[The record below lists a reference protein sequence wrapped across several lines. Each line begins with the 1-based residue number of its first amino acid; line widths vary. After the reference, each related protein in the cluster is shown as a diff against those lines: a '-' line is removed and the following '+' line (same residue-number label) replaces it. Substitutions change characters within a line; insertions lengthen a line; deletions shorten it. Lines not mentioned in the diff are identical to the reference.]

1 MTALN
6 VLIVD
11 DEQPA
16 RSKLKRLLGAIDTVN
31 VLGEADSGLTALAA
45 IEKLQPDV
53 VFLDIQMPDL
63 DGLSVAKEVG
73 DKDGL
78 RIVFVTAYDQHAIE
92 AFELNAVDYLL
103 KPFDKDRL
111 NKTVEKLKRLS
122 VTDSSQSQSIQNA
135 IETVEVLQPV
145 TDRVLVKSGEKYHL
159 VSVDDVDWVEAVG
172 NYADLHIG
180 STHYLIR
187 QTMSSLTERLDPA
200 TFLRIHRSAIVNI
213 NKIKELQPLFKGDFL
228 LLLTTGKEL
237 KLSRNYRDAFFKRFE
252 KRLG

>member
-16 RSKLKRLLGAIDTVN
+16 RSKLKRLLGAIDHVN
-31 VLGEADSGLTALAA
+31 ILGEADSGLTALTA
-45 IEKLQPDV
+45 IEALKPDV

-73 DKDGL
+73 DNDGL

-111 NKTVEKLKRLS
+111 NRTVDKLKRLS
-122 VTDSSQSQSIQNA
+122 DTCASEPRSIQKA
-135 IETVEVLQPV
+135 IEKVEEQLPV
-145 TDRVLVKSGEKYHL
+145 TDRILVKSGEKYHL

-172 NYADLHIG
+172 NYADLHVG

-187 QTMSSLTERLDPA
+187 QTMSSLTERLDS
-200 TFLRIHRSAIVNI
+200 TRFLRIHRSAIVNI

-228 LLLTTGKEL
+228 LLLATGKEL